1 MKKYISMKM
10 FLLIMVACLVSFC
23 ATAQQLSISTKST
36 VSTCSSNGTITV
48 SVTGG
53 KAPYCYDLTPCS
65 NCLTCVPATSNTFSS
80 LAPGSYTVK
89 VTDNSTPVQT
99 QTATVVVTGTYTPLS
114 ILGEITTCGVVGHGK
129 GGKKPYAFSI
139 STDGTIFSATKS
151 DSIFNALD
159 PGTYYIRCTDACG
172 NFTTYKATYTVPKF
186 EFGAICSE
194 SGKKKDSLNIVLSAK
209 GGVPGYQYQIVLGG
223 KDSTAWSTKS
233 VFDIKRTCATVKVKA
248 KDACGRE
255 LIEYL
260 SCLRLDTK
268 VLCGNCNTGEY
279 TLKVSGGTPPYNFYY
294 FNGASLVAN
303 PNGLSNPFF
312 KGLAPAAGSVNFTV
326 TDSCGAIG
334 IITYNCL
341 SEDVVYILDKQKA
354 LVTPGGTYAATN
366 PHPPY
371 TITCETCVPKVSV
384 KTDTSATFSVC
395 GPHRFSITDNCG
407 ATMWKE
413 ASSNTLMG
421 NVTSGCNFIKA
432 STTITAKASA
442 GISPPFP
449 GIRPLYILY
458 DSKGAFV
465 DSNRTG
471 NFNNLALGTYKVT
484 ISAPCWKPFEKVV
497 MLSKDKLQLQLSMAS
512 GKDATGRCVP
522 MWDVIATSG
531 IGVGNTIS
539 GGPNNINLPLVPLF
553 VDSTTLSQYNR
564 VRVFP
569 GKYTIK
575 SSSVCLGDTMF
586 TLPNIVIDPLK
597 YVPPKCPSDPTIVLE
612 TLHDN
617 NYWFSY
623 WAGKGLK
630 IPVIN
635 YDADYTTLDCIQ
647 GAAGCAK
654 NSQGIYPNQVP
665 GSSHTAYLYVGND
678 DGACPLDTLMFN
690 FKPAVYINPDSLF
703 IDYYL
708 CVGSTSGSVT
718 ATIKNGAGP
727 YTLQMLDAPNGKV
740 LQEVKGDVKDLILN
754 NVKPGD
760 YYFLIIDACGNT
772 KDSKKTIKQEV
783 VITADV
789 KGKNCSD
796 VLDLTASKVPNAVY
810 TWTNATTGA
819 QIASG
824 INLYSTTTSIT
835 SGQSAALVLSVKLKD
850 CIIFEKTFNAVTSAK
865 LGVKTMLVSKICAFD
880 IVATG
885 VDGTPP
891 YTYKW
896 SNGSTSS
903 LLTNV
908 QGSNLAVTVT
918 DSKGCTAATLSTAQ
932 PGVVTPTVNLT
943 ADKLVVGQ
951 NDSIR
956 IITLNSNQSLSSIVW
971 TTSSGTITNISIPP
985 SLTAK
990 LTTYNTSVVTAT
1002 VTSKDGCVGTG
1013 TIKITADPKITMP
1026 LAFYPGS
1033 TNMENA
1039 VFKPAIQVNVDVR
1052 RIVVYNRWG
1061 NVVHDAPTPWDGGDH
1076 PSDTYLYK
1084 VYYVTKG
1091 ETAEQLIKG
1100 DVTLLR

>member
-1 MKKYISMKM
+1 MKM
-10 FLLIMVACLVSFC
+10 FLLIIVASFVSFC
-23 ATAQQLSISTKST
+23 ANAQQLSIKTSSTI
-36 VSTCSSNGTITV
+36 STCSSNGTITV
-48 SVTGG
+48 NVTGG
-53 KAPYCYDLTPCS
+53 KAPYCYDLTPCT
-65 NCLTCVPATSNTFSS
+65 NCLTCIPATTNTFSS
-80 LAPGSYTVK
+80 LAPGTYTVK
-89 VTDNSTPVQT
+89 VTDNSTPIQT

-139 STDGTIFSATKS
+139 STDGVKFSTPKA
-151 DSIFNALD
+151 DSTFAPLD
-159 PGTYYIRCTDACG
+159 PGIYYIRCTDACG

-186 EFGAICSE
+186 EFGAICAQT
-194 SGKKKDSLNIVLSAK
+194 GKKQDSLNIVLSAK

-223 KDSTAWSTKS
+223 KDSTAWSTKN
-233 VFDIKRTCATVKVKA
+233 VFDIKKTCASVKVKSR
-248 KDACGRE
+248 DACGRE
-255 LIEYL
+255 LVEFL
-260 SCLRLDTK
+260 SCLRLDVQ
-268 VLCGNCNTGEY
+268 VLCGNCNKGEY

-294 FNGASLVAN
+294 SGGASLIPN

-312 KGLAPAAGSVNFTV
+312 KGLAPASGGMNFTV

-341 SEDVVYILDKQKA
+341 SEDVVYVLDKQN
-354 LVTPGGTYAATN
+354 VMVSPGGAYKATN
-366 PHPPY
+366 PQPPY
-371 TITCETCVPKVSV
+371 IITCETCVPKITI
-384 KTDTSATFSVC
+384 KTDSSANFKVC

-413 ASSNTLMG
+413 ASNKSLLGTL
-421 NVTSGCNFIKA
+421 TSGCNFIKA
-432 STTITAKASA
+432 STTITAKSSA
-442 GISPPFP
+442 GITPPFVA
-449 GIRPLYILY
+449 IRPLYILY
-458 DSKGAFV
+458 DSKGVFV

-471 NFNNLALGTYKVT
+471 NFNNLTLGTYKVT
-484 ISAPCWKPFEKVV
+484 ISAPCWDPFEKTI

-531 IGVGNTIS
+531 IGVNNTII
-539 GGPNNINLPLVPLF
+539 GGPNSINQPLTTLF
-553 VDSTTLSQYNR
+553 VDSTTFSQYNR

-575 SSSVCLGDTMF
+575 STSVCLGDTTF

-647 GAAGCAK
+647 GAAGCTK

-690 FKPAVYINPDSLF
+690 FKPAVYVNPDSLF

-718 ATIKNGAGP
+718 ASIKNGAGP

-740 LQEVKGDVKDLILN
+740 IQTVTGDVKDLILN

-810 TWTNATTGA
+810 TWTNTTTGA
-819 QIASG
+819 AIASG
-824 INLYSTTTSIT
+824 VNLYSTTVSVP
-835 SGQSAALVLSVKLKD
+835 SGQPATLALSVKLKD
-850 CIIFEKTFNAVTSAK
+850 CVIFEKTFNAVTSAK
-865 LGVKTMLVSKICAFD
+865 LDVKTVITIKDCKLD
-880 IVATG
+880 ITATG
-885 VDGTPP
+885 IDGTPP

-896 SNGSTSS
+896 NNGSTSS
-903 LLTNV
+903 LQTNV
-908 QGSNLAVTVT
+908 QGSSYAVTVT
-918 DSKGCTAATLSTAQ
+918 DSKGCTAATPTTAL
-932 PGVVTPTVNLT
+932 PGISTPTVTLT
-943 ADKLVVGQ
+943 ADKLVVEQ
-951 NDSIR
+951 KDSIR
-956 IITLNSNQSLSSIVW
+956 LITLSSNQLFNSIVW
-971 TTSSGTITNISIPP
+971 TTSSGTISNITAPP
-985 SLTAK
+985 SKTVK
-990 LTTYNTSVVTAT
+990 LTTLNTTIVTAT
-1002 VTSKDGCVGTG
+1002 VTTADGCVGTG
-1013 TIKITADPKITMP
+1013 TIKITADAKVKMP
-1026 LAFYPGS
+1026 LAFNPNS
-1033 TNMENA
+1033 MAEDNR
-1039 VFKPAIQVNVDVR
+1039 VFKPAIQINVDIK

-1061 NVVHDAPTPWDGGDH
+1061 NVVHDSPNPWDGGDN
-1076 PSDTYLYK
+1076 PSDTYLYI
-1084 VYYVTKG
+1084 VYYVNKG
-1091 ETAEQLIKG
+1091 ETTEQLIKG